1 MKTRARLFVWI
12 GFIGTVLLVL
22 GLKARQLG
30 WLEVKPPLELNDQPA
45 VLIFIRYNGACECE
59 LFVNGNARA
68 QVANWVP
75 EARGDVQLHQID
87 IEQRSD
93 LARQYKVI
101 RAPSML
107 LLDASGQIIWRQDD
121 VLSDGL
127 PLDLAAAEVQ
137 IAGLLASEERW
148 NP

>member
-1 MKTRARLFVWI
+1 VKTRARLFVWI

-30 WLEVKPPLELNDQPA
+30 WLESKPPLELKDQPA
-45 VLIFIRYNGACECE
+45 VLIFIRYNGSCECE

-93 LARQYKVI
+93 LAKRYKVI

-107 LLDASGQIIWRQDD
+107 ILDASGQIIWRQVDVVSDD
-121 VLSDGL
+121 L
-127 PLDLAAAEVQ
+127 PLDMVNAEAK
-137 IAGLLASEERW
+137 IMELLSGS
-148 NP
+148 P